1 MLIQMQQRRAPAASW
16 TSANPILADG
26 EIGLE
31 TDTQKLKFGDGTTAW
46 NTLPYF
52 SGATVDISGKA
63 NIASPTFTGV
73 PAAPTAA
80 VDTNTTQ
87 LATTAYVVGQGY
99 LKSATAAS
107 TYLTQA
113 TAASTYLTTST
124 AGSTYLTQANAATT
138 YQPKDTDLTNIA
150 ALTGTA
156 GFLKT
161 DGANIWS
168 VDTASYS
175 PLAGSS
181 SIVTTGTVTSG
192 TWSGSF
198 GAVSGANLTSLTAG
212 SLSGTIPSAVLGNST
227 VYIGTT
233 GIALNRASAAL
244 TIAGLTLTTPT
255 IDGIVASAAGATNA
269 LWAANNT
276 GSIAI
281 GSGLTTGALN
291 IAASGTGATPI
302 TIGHTN
308 ATIGIVGNTTITG
321 TLAATSL
328 AGSLLSSATPL
339 VDGTAAAGNSA
350 IPARDNHVHPTD
362 TTRAQDTLV
371 VHLAGNESIT
381 GIKTFTARTHFHGP
395 IQLYI
400 SGTDPAAPEQGD
412 VYYSDVSLIA
422 KMYNGASWN
431 VVADL
436 EGTQTFTGAKTF
448 SAKTVFRTS
457 NATAASINIPHGTAP
472 TTPTNGDVWT
482 TTSGLQYQINGATVE
497 AAITITP
504 QMASLIQVDNRTD
517 THTAQFAYGATTTG
531 LTKTV
536 QIGMGGV
543 SGSTTEVT
551 LGSTAG
557 TSGITLNG
565 TTTVVGKLITDEYM
579 VVALSD
585 EATALTTGTAVM
597 TFRAPFAMTLTS
609 IPRAFDSTASSSGIP
624 TVDIKKN
631 GTTILGANKLTID
644 ATEKTSVTAVTA
656 TSLATT
662 TVADDDE
669 ITFDITTAGTGT
681 KGLKVTIYYKRT

>member
-46 NTLPYF
+46 ATLPYF
-52 SGATVDISGKA
+52 SGSTVDISGKA

-87 LATTAYVVGQGY
+87 IATTAFVVGQGY

-113 TAASTYLTTST
+113 TAASTYLTTAT
-124 AGSTYLTQANAATT
+124 AAAN

-150 ALTGTA
+150 ALTGTS

-175 PLAGSS
+175 PLAGSA

-198 GAVSGANLTSLTAG
+198 GVVSGANLTSLTAG
-212 SLSGTIPSAVLGNST
+212 NLSGTIPSAVLGNST

-233 GIALNRASAAL
+233 GVLLNRGSAAL
-244 TIAGLTLTTPT
+244 TLAGLTLTTPT

-269 LWAANNT
+269 LWAANTT
-276 GSIAI
+276 GSISI
-281 GSGLTTGALN
+281 GAGLTTGALN
-291 IAASGTGATPI
+291 LAASGTSATPI
-302 TIGHTN
+302 NIGHTN
-308 ATIGIVGNTTITG
+308 AAITLVGTTTITG
-321 TLAATSL
+321 K
-328 AGSLLSSATPL
+328 L
-339 VDGTAAAGNSA
+339 V
-350 IPARDNHVHPTD
+350 
-362 TTRAQDTLV
+362 
-371 VHLAGNESIT
+371 
-381 GIKTFTARTHFHGP
+381 
-395 IQLYI
+395 
-400 SGTDPAAPEQGD
+400 
-412 VYYSDVSLIA
+412 
-422 KMYNGASWN
+422 
-431 VVADL
+431 
-436 EGTQTFTGAKTF
+436 
-448 SAKTVFRTS
+448 
-457 NATAASINIPHGTAP
+457 
-472 TTPTNGDVWT
+472 
-482 TTSGLQYQINGATVE
+482 
-497 AAITITP
+497 
-504 QMASLIQVDNRTD
+504 
-517 THTAQFAYGATTTG
+517 
-531 LTKTV
+531 
-536 QIGMGGV
+536 
-543 SGSTTEVT
+543 
-551 LGSTAG
+551 
-557 TSGITLNG
+557 
-565 TTTVVGKLITDEYM
+565 TDEYM
-579 VVALSD
+579 VIALSD
-585 EATALTTGTAVM
+585 ETTALTTGTAVM

-609 IPRAFDSTASSSGIP
+609 IPRAFVSTASSSGIP

-644 ATEKTSVTAVTA
+644 ATEKTSVTAATA
-656 TSLATT
+656 TTLATT
-662 TVADDDE
+662 TIADDDE

>member
-31 TDTQKLKFGDGTTAW
+31 TDTQKLKFGTGSTAW

-52 SGATVDISGKA
+52 TGATVDISGKA

-233 GIALNRASAAL
+233 GITLNRASAAL
-244 TIAGLTLTTPT
+244 TVAGLTLTTPT

-308 ATIGIVGNTTITG
+308 ATVGLVGNTTVTG

-339 VDGTAAAGNSA
+339 INGTAGAGNSA
-350 IPARDNHVHPTD
+350 IPARDNHIHPTD

-431 VVADL
+431 VIADL

-448 SAKTVFRTS
+448 STVAVFATPTTS
-457 NATAASINIPHGTAP
+457 IASIRLPHGSAPTTPTNGDVWTTTAGMYVRVNGATVGPFGQGAAWGSITGTLSSQTDLNTALGLKATIASPTFTGTVITAASVVGGASLRIPHGTAP

-482 TTSGLQYQINGATVE
+482 TTAGVYAQVNGATVGPLG
-497 AAITITP
+497 AGGGG
-504 QMASLIQVDNRTD
+504 ASLPDQT
-517 THTAQFAYGATTTG
+517 GANG
-531 LTKTV
+531 KVLT
-536 QIGMGGV
+536 
-543 SGSTTEVT
+543 S
-551 LGSTAG
+551 
-557 TSGITLNG
+557 NG
-565 TTTVVGKLITDEYM
+565 TTADWAPVDLSAVGLAAYY
-579 VVALSD
+579 
-585 EATALTTGTAVM
+585 ATMYV
-597 TFRAPFAMTLTS
+597 
-609 IPRAFDSTASSSGIP
+609 
-624 TVDIKKN
+624 
-631 GTTILGANKLTID
+631 
-644 ATEKTSVTAVTA
+644 
-656 TSLATT
+656 
-662 TVADDDE
+662 
-669 ITFDITTAGTGT
+669 
-681 KGLKVTIYYKRT
+681 